1 MTMNLRYYKAVLL
14 SITFTVCQL
23 HAQVLSNIDSL
34 VAINMSTFKGGSEFE
49 GEAWKKMI
57 ARASSTNYVLIGED
71 HFFSELPLFTQ
82 ALMKNLDIDNYI
94 CELDPWTLSIL
105 QNKINTL
112 SSAQLDNWIAINYN
126 GFSFFQKKNEFEF
139 LRFALKNKVNIIG
152 AEQIC
157 LTSTSIVL
165 QHLVETGSFAN
176 RNLYKAMLDSST
188 YLNEK
193 FVKDLSKP
201 YFFKTAFFEEAVRKL
216 NRSNMIQAETEL
228 VDALIRSAE
237 IYKTGSHRNRIK
249 LMQAHLL
256 QHYPQTLKGKKNL
269 FRFGANHSMK
279 GESYLPV
286 IDIGTAAHIFAQA
299 ENQDSYHILV
309 LPKAGDQAGFISGSH
324 PIDLNDD
331 YYKAVKP
338 FLSKSSDT
346 DWTYVDLEKIR
357 LAVRQKGI
365 KLEDSFLEKTIKG
378 YDALIIIPKATA
390 AEALR

>member
-1 MTMNLRYYKAVLL
+1 
-14 SITFTVCQL
+14 
-23 HAQVLSNIDSL
+23 
-34 VAINMSTFKGGSEFE
+34 
-49 GEAWKKMI
+49 
-57 ARASSTNYVLIGED
+57 
-71 HFFSELPLFTQ
+71 
-82 ALMKNLDIDNYI
+82 
-94 CELDPWTLSIL
+94 
-105 QNKINTL
+105 
-112 SSAQLDNWIAINYN
+112 
-126 GFSFFQKKNEFEF
+126 
-139 LRFALKNKVNIIG
+139 
-152 AEQIC
+152 
-157 LTSTSIVL
+157 
-165 QHLVETGSFAN
+165 
-176 RNLYKAMLDSST
+176 MLDSST